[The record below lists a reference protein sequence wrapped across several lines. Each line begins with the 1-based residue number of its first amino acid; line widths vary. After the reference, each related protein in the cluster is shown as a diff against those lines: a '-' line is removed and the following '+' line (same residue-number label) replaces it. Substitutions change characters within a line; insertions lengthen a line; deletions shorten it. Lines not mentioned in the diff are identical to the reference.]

1 MARSTSNS
9 TWAQPPET
17 LQLLDDELHVW
28 RTHLDQ
34 PTPAVEAL
42 FSTLSDEERE
52 RAARFHFPGGREN
65 YIVGRGVLRSILGR
79 YLEIDPERLAFAYTS
94 HGKPFLT
101 DRFSAIPIQFN
112 LAHSG
117 RLVVYALVL
126 NRDVGIDIEK
136 NRPDFAGQRIADR
149 FFSPREAY
157 ALRTLPKDRREE
169 GFLNCWT
176 RKEAYIKARG
186 EGLSFPLDAFDV
198 SLKPGEAAELLAT
211 QGDTGEAGRWS
222 MFALETEPGYAAA
235 VAVRGRGCTLRQYVW
250 TP

>member
-1 MARSTSNS
+1 MSHCIPENRWTE
-9 TWAQPPET
+9 PPES
-17 LQLLDDELHVW
+17 LRLSESDLHVW

-34 PTPAVEAL
+34 PAATIQRL
-42 FSTLSDEERE
+42 FATLSDEERE
-52 RAARFHFPGGREN
+52 RAARFHFPGGTEN

-79 YLEIDPERLAFAYTS
+79 YLEIEPAKLAFAYTS
-94 HGKPFLT
+94 HGKPFLADGCT
-101 DRFSAIPIQFN
+101 SVPIRFN

-117 RLVVYALVL
+117 RLAVYAFVL
-126 NRDVGIDIEK
+126 NCDVGIDIEK

-157 ALRTLPKDRREE
+157 ALRALPKVQREE

-198 SLKPGEAAELLAT
+198 TLKPGEPAALIAT
-211 QGDTGEAGRWS
+211 QGDAEEAARWS
-222 MFALETEPGYAAA
+222 MHALETEPDYAAA
-235 VAVRGRGCTLRQYVW
+235 VAVRGQRFMLRQFAW
-250 TP
+250 DP